1 METQT
6 PPRGSSLGGL
16 SPFPA
21 SSSNEA
27 LGRLIPL
34 PLAQRVL
41 TPSGPRL
48 AADLAVGDAVASG
61 EAVVAV
67 RTISGHEVRASS
79 GTLFRTP
86 DGDVAARDLRPGDQ
100 VYLQSNHGFWN
111 PSDELPAV
119 VGESRSFSPALGAL
133 LGRVI
138 GSGWLRS
145 ADAGSELVIAFPKD
159 CDPARIQQTR
169 LWLSELLGCASR
181 WLGRADGLWLTADL
195 REVQG
200 LSVLGLPQALSSDP
214 GAGRGSAR
222 LPEAIFRA
230 PEAAVHAFLRTIFED
245 LAIVEEQA
253 VRLEGSQGFLSDLQ
267 ELLSYLGV
275 LAIRWESFGLGGAEL
290 ILPPKSVAALPPAT
304 RPESWQ
310 GLGLPGYRAAIEPC
324 VTTISAIAE
333 DRASTGCGSVPT
345 SALSSMRGFLVK
357 AS

>member
-1 METQT
+1 M
-6 PPRGSSLGGL
+6 
-16 SPFPA
+16 
-21 SSSNEA
+21 
-27 LGRLIPL
+27 
-34 PLAQRVL
+34 L

-48 AADLAVGDAVASG
+48 ASELAVDDDSASS
-61 EAVVAV
+61 EAVFAV
-67 RTISGHEVRASS
+67 RTISGHEVRASA
-79 GTLFRTP
+79 GTVFRTP
-86 DGDVAARDLRPGDQ
+86 DGDVSARDLRPGDQ

-119 VGESRSFSPALGAL
+119 VGESRSFTPALGAL
-133 LGRVI
+133 LGRLI
-138 GSGWLRS
+138 GSGWMRS
-145 ADAGSELVIAFPKD
+145 AEAGSELVIAFPKE
-159 CDPARIQQTR
+159 CDPARVQQTR

-181 WLGRADGLWLTADL
+181 WLGRADGLWLTVDL

-200 LSVLGLPQALSSDP
+200 LSVLGLPQALSSEP

-222 LPEAIFRA
+222 VPEALFRA

-253 VRLEGSQGFLSDLQ
+253 VRLEGTQGFLSDLQ

-275 LAIRWESFGLGGAEL
+275 LAIRWESFGFGGAEL

-310 GLGLPGYRAAIEPC
+310 GLGLPSYRTPVEPC
-324 VTTISAIAE
+324 VTTVSAVVEESAN
-333 DRASTGCGSVPT
+333 ASCGSVPT
-345 SALSSMRGFLVK
+345 SAMASMRGFLVK